1 MNLVGVMSLVVDSNV
16 YIIII
21 RASVDRDGKGEI
33 SRDPGTKRLKLIRTF
48 SRPREN
54 LLIRDFSRFSCH
66 HNSSSPLNAIS
77 LPVPVQALIFS
88 LNVSNFAG
96 GVH

>member
-1 MNLVGVMSLVVDSNV
+1 MVAENQIDLTSLQYLKCVDLHAHHGKQAELNLVGVMSLVVDSNV

-54 LLIRDFSRFSCH
+54 LLIRDFTIFV
-66 HNSSSPLNAIS
+66 SS
-77 LPVPVQALIFS
+77 
-88 LNVSNFAG
+88 
-96 GVH
+96 